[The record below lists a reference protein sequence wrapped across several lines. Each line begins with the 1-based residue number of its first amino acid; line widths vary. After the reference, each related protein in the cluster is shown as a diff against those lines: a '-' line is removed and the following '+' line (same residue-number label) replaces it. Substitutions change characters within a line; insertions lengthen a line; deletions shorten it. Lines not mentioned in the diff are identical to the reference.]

1 MQGVYILTVEAV
13 ASASQVLSLKPV
25 NARNIETPMKLE
37 ESKNEK
43 GKHKEDMSDI
53 DEALPQVALPRAAT
67 RVGC

>member
-25 NARNIETPMKLE
+25 NARNIETPMKLK

-67 RVGC
+67 GVGC